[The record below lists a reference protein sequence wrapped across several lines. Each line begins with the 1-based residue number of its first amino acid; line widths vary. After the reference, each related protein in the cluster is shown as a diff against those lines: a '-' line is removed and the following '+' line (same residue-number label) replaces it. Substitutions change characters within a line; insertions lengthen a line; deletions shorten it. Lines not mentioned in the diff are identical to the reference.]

1 MSKSTAKGAN
11 GTEEK
16 AMTPGQLLA
25 EGVVVKH
32 TDDGVL
38 VGREAEQG
46 ETCPPGHT
54 EHFLAGRKVFL
65 SRDQAPILPANLHKR
80 K

>member
-1 MSKSTAKGAN
+1 
-11 GTEEK
+11 
-16 AMTPGQLLA
+16 MTPGQLLA

-32 TDDGVL
+32 TDEGVY

-46 ETCPPGHT
+46 ESCPPGHT

-65 SRDQAPILPANLHKR
+65 SVNQGPIKPAFLHKR